1 MLRSGQEGERKEI
14 ILCSLAHS
22 HIKSNSFIFT
32 FIHPGRAG
40 EGWLGRRGSLKDFS
54 GRGRRLSGEVQGG
67 RGLCQR
73 VAYLVLRAPAQE
85 FSLLIRAGQGV
96 AAAVTTHVECGVYG
110 VGEVGG
116 LQGDRGFGWDSEAG
130 LHGPGTPPPTSVPS
144 SNSTPQPQPLVPAL
158 ETASFVFPAHLVG
171 VQGKVS
177 VQ

>member
-1 MLRSGQEGERKEI
+1 MPVSQRSPQSLPCAPSLKAAWGVLRSGQEGERKEI

-40 EGWLGRRGSLKDFS
+40 QGWLGGRGLTEGLLWQGAGGSL
-54 GRGRRLSGEVQGG
+54 GEVHGG

-73 VAYLVLRAPAQE
+73 VPYLVLRAPAQE

-116 LQGDRGFGWDSEAG
+116 LVR
-130 LHGPGTPPPTSVPS
+130 
-144 SNSTPQPQPLVPAL
+144 
-158 ETASFVFPAHLVG
+158 